1 MDCSPPGSPVHGILQ
16 ARVLEWVAMS
26 SSIPSSK
33 PRDRPRSPALQVDS
47 LPSEPPG
54 NHPPAPA
61 TLAKSNKNRSAL
73 KFKGRKQ
80 KKRKVSRCLMPGV
93 KSLQSCP
100 SPCDPMNSPG
110 SSVRGIFQARILEW
124 IAISFSRSVNRKGRE
139 ITREAQGSYF
149 SPASWSLQ
157 WRVGGGC
164 QEGGDCSFLSSA
176 CQGGTCWSASLP

>member
-1 MDCSPPGSPVHGILQ
+1 MGCHVLFHSIFQTQGST
-16 ARVLEWVAMS
+16 
-26 SSIPSSK
+26 
-33 PRDRPRSPALQVDS
+33 RSHALQVDS

-100 SPCDPMNSPG
+100 SPCDPMDCSSTRLLCPWDFPG
-110 SSVRGIFQARILEW
+110 KNTGVGCHFLLRGILLTQELNCILLHW
-124 IAISFSRSVNRKGRE
+124 QTGSLPLSH
-139 ITREAQGSYF
+139 QGSQHKQHKQHKHRSSSRF
-149 SPASWSLQ
+149 S
-157 WRVGGGC
+157 WRE
-164 QEGGDCSFLSSA
+164 QSSRN
-176 CQGGTCWSASLP
+176 